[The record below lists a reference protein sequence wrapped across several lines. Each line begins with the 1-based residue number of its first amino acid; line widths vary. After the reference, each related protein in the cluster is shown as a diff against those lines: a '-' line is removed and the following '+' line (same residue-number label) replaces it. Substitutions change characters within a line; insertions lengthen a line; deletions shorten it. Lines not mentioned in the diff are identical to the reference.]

1 MNDDDNE
8 EDDDNEGDDGNE
20 RDSLHLYSSSQFM

>member
-20 RDSLHLYSSSQFM
+20 GDSLRLYSSSQFM

>member
-20 RDSLHLYSSSQFM
+20 GDSLHLYSSSQFM